1 MSAMQNG
8 LERAGRFRLSGKL
21 AAIAALVLAGCL
33 WIAVAHRG
41 DAKPTS
47 LVADVPPAIEL
58 AAADVATVNL
68 MALSRSLPVSGSLS
82 PLVQTTVKS
91 KVAGEVL
98 TLTVR
103 EGQEVKQGEVLAR
116 IETRYIKATLDTQV
130 ATLQKARA
138 DLALAKLNRDNSDA
152 MLKEHFISQN
162 AYDSAAS
169 AYEADLATMKAAEA
183 QVALAQLSLDDA
195 VVRAPISGTVV
206 SRLVQPGERVDID
219 GSIVALVDL
228 SQMEFQAL
236 APASEIPGV
245 KVGQISHFKVSGFG
259 DRIFDGRVERINPM
273 TEQGS
278 RSITVYLSVPNPDGA
293 LKGGM
298 FGQGTL
304 VMDKNAP
311 APTIPAA
318 AVRSEA
324 GLPFVLVFA
333 EGKLYKRPITPG
345 LTSEDGGSVEVRD
358 GLKPGEQVLLA
369 KLDDFKDGAPAVL
382 KSAAAAPKDAATTAA
397 AAAPV
402 AKN

>member
-8 LERAGRFRLSGKL
+8 LERTGRFRLSGKL

-33 WIAVAHRG
+33 WIVASHRG
-41 DAKPTS
+41 DAKPAAA
-47 LVADVPPAIEL
+47 VDAPPPIEL
-58 AAADVATVNL
+58 AAADIATVS
-68 MALSRSLPVSGSLS
+68 MMTLSRSLPVSGSLS

-91 KVAGEVL
+91 KVAGEIL
-98 TLTVR
+98 ALTVR

-169 AYEADLATMKAAEA
+169 TYEADLATMKAAEA
-183 QVALAQLSLDDA
+183 QVALAQLAWDDA

-206 SRLVQPGERVDID
+206 SRQAQPGERIDID
-219 GSIVALVDL
+219 GSIVTLVDL

-245 KVGQISHFKVSGFG
+245 KVGQIAHFKVSGFA
-259 DRIFDGRVERINPM
+259 DRMFEGRVERINPM

-304 VMDKNAP
+304 VLDKGAP
-311 APTIPAA
+311 TPTIPSA

-333 EGKLYKRPITPG
+333 EGKLFKRSITPG
-345 LTSEDGGSVEVRD
+345 LSSEDAGTVEVRD

-369 KLDDFKDGAPAVL
+369 KLDSFKDGAPAVL
-382 KSAAAAPKDAATTAA
+382 KAAAAEPGNAAADAAAAPPSKH
-397 AAAPV
+397 
-402 AKN
+402 

>member
-1 MSAMQNG
+1 MQNG

-21 AAIAALVLAGCL
+21 AAIAVVVLGGCL
-33 WIAVAHRG
+33 WIATSHHG
-41 DAKPTS
+41 GKPTE
-47 LVADVPPAIEL
+47 LTPDVPAPIEL

-68 MALSRSLPVSGSLS
+68 MTLSRSLPVSGSLS

-98 TLTVR
+98 ALTVR

-169 AYEADLATMKAAEA
+169 TYEADLATMKAAEA
-183 QVALAQLSLDDA
+183 QVTLAQLSWDDA

-245 KVGQISHFKVSGFG
+245 KVGQVAHFKVSGFG
-259 DRIFDGRVERINPM
+259 DRVFDGRVERINPM

-298 FGQGTL
+298 FGQGML
-304 VMDKNAP
+304 VLDKNAP
-311 APTIPAA
+311 TPTIPAA

-382 KSAAAAPKDAATTAA
+382 KSAAAPPKDAAVPASA
-397 AAAPV
+397 

>member
-21 AAIAALVLAGCL
+21 AVLAALLLVVGL
-33 WIAVAHRG
+33 WIAISHRG
-41 DAKPTS
+41 DAKPAS
-47 LVADVPPAIEL
+47 PAADALPPVEL
-58 AAADVATVNL
+58 AAADVAAVTTAQL
-68 MALSRSLPVSGSLS
+68 TRSLPVSGSLS

-98 TLTVR
+98 ELNVR
-103 EGQEVKQGEVLAR
+103 EGQAVKQGEVLAR
-116 IETRYIKATLDTQV
+116 IETRYLKATLDTQQ
-130 ATLQKARA
+130 ATLEKARA

-169 AYEADLATMKAAEA
+169 TYQADLATMKAAEA
-183 QVALAQLSLDDA
+183 QVVLAQLAWDDA

-206 SRLVQPGERVDID
+206 SRLVQPGERIEID
-219 GSIVALVDL
+219 GGLVALVDL

-245 KVGQISHFKVSGFG
+245 KVGQTAHFKVSGFG

-278 RSITVYLSVPNPDGA
+278 RSIKVYLSVPNPDGA

-304 VMDKNAP
+304 LLDKS
-311 APTIPAA
+311 APTPAIPAA
-318 AVRSEA
+318 AVHNDA
-324 GLPFVLVFA
+324 GQPYVLVFA
-333 EGKLYKRPITPG
+333 NGKISRRGVTLG
-345 LTSEDGGSVEVRD
+345 LSSEDLGSVEVRD
-358 GLKPGEQVLLA
+358 GLKPGEQVLMA
-369 KLDDFKDGAPAVL
+369 KLDNFKEGMTAVL
-382 KSAAAAPKDAATTAA
+382 KGAAAPAQAAAATAA
-397 AAAPV
+397 AV
-402 AKN
+402 KN

>member
-8 LERAGRFRLSGKL
+8 LERQGRFRLSGKL
-21 AAIAALVLAGCL
+21 AAIAVVVLAGCL
-33 WIAVAHRG
+33 WIATSRHG
-41 DAKPTS
+41 GKPAE
-47 LVADVPPAIEL
+47 LAPDVPAPIEL

-68 MALSRSLPVSGSLS
+68 MTLSRSLPVSGSLS

-103 EGQEVKQGEVLAR
+103 EGQEVKQGDVLAR

-206 SRLVQPGERVDID
+206 SRLVQPGERVEID
-219 GSIVALVDL
+219 GSIVGLVDL

-245 KVGQISHFKVSGFG
+245 KVGQIAHFKVSGFG

-298 FGQGTL
+298 FGQGML
-304 VMDKNAP
+304 VLDKNAP

-324 GLPFVLVFA
+324 GLPYVLVFA
-333 EGKLYKRPITPG
+333 EGKLYKRSITPG

-382 KSAAAAPKDAATTAA
+382 KRAAEAPKDAAATPA
-397 AAAPV
+397 

>member
-33 WIAVAHRG
+33 WIAISHRG
-41 DAKPTS
+41 DAKPAAA
-47 LVADVPPAIEL
+47 VDAPPPIEL
-58 AAADVATVNL
+58 AAADITTVS
-68 MALSRSLPVSGSLS
+68 MMTLSRSLPVSGSLS

-116 IETRYIKATLDTQV
+116 IETRYIKAALDTQV

-169 AYEADLATMKAAEA
+169 TYEADLATMKAAEA
-183 QVALAQLSLDDA
+183 QVALAQLSWDDA

-219 GSIVALVDL
+219 GSIVGLVDL

-245 KVGQISHFKVSGFG
+245 KVGQIAHFKVSGFG

-273 TEQGS
+273 TETGS

-298 FGQGTL
+298 FGQGML
-304 VMDKNAP
+304 VLDKNAP
-311 APTIPAA
+311 TPTIPAA
-318 AVRSEA
+318 AIRSEA
-324 GLPFVLVFA
+324 GLPYVLVLA
-333 EGKLYKRPITPG
+333 DGKLYKRPITPG
-345 LTSEDGGSVEVRD
+345 LTSEDAGTVEVRD

-382 KSAAAAPKDAATTAA
+382 KSVAASPKDAP
-397 AAAPV
+397 AAPV
-402 AKN
+402 SKN

>member
-33 WIAVAHRG
+33 WIAASHRG
-41 DAKPTS
+41 DAKPVS
-47 LVADVPPAIEL
+47 PVADAPAPIEL

-68 MALSRSLPVSGSLS
+68 MTLSRSLPVSGSLS

-116 IETRYIKATLDTQV
+116 IETRYIKAALDTQV

-169 AYEADLATMKAAEA
+169 TYEADLATMKAAEA
-183 QVALAQLSLDDA
+183 QVALAQLSWDDA

-219 GSIVALVDL
+219 GSIVGLVDL

-245 KVGQISHFKVSGFG
+245 KVGQIAHFKVSGFG

-273 TEQGS
+273 TETGS

-298 FGQGTL
+298 FGQGML
-304 VMDKNAP
+304 VLDKNAP

-324 GLPFVLVFA
+324 GLPYVLVFA
-333 EGKLYKRPITPG
+333 EGKLYRRSITPG

-369 KLDDFKDGAPAVL
+369 KLDDFKEGAPAVL
-382 KSAAAAPKDAATTAA
+382 RSAAAPKDAAAVPA
-397 AAAPV
+397 

>member
-8 LERAGRFRLSGKL
+8 LERTGRFRLSGKL
-21 AAIAALVLAGCL
+21 AAIAALVLAACL
-33 WIAVAHRG
+33 WIAATHRG
-41 DAKPTS
+41 DAKPAAA
-47 LVADVPPAIEL
+47 ADAPPPIEL
-58 AAADVATVNL
+58 AAADVTTVS
-68 MALSRSLPVSGSLS
+68 MMTLSRSLPVSGSLS

-98 TLTVR
+98 AVTVR

-116 IETRYIKATLDTQV
+116 IETRYLKATLDTQV

-169 AYEADLATMKAAEA
+169 TYEADLATMKAAEA
-183 QVALAQLSLDDA
+183 QVALAQLAWDDA

-206 SRLVQPGERVDID
+206 SRQAQPGERIDID
-219 GSIVALVDL
+219 GSIVTLVDL

-245 KVGQISHFKVSGFG
+245 KAGQIAHFKVSGFG
-259 DRIFDGRVERINPM
+259 DRMFDGRVERINPM

-304 VMDKNAP
+304 VLDKGAQT
-311 APTIPAA
+311 PTIPAA

-333 EGKLYKRPITPG
+333 EGKLFKRPITPG
-345 LTSEDGGSVEVRD
+345 LTSEDAGTVEVRD

-369 KLDDFKDGAPAVL
+369 KLDAFKDGAPAVL
-382 KSAAAAPKDAATTAA
+382 KTASAAPKDAA
-397 AAAPV
+397 AAPPS
-402 AKN
+402 KN

>member
-1 MSAMQNG
+1 MSAMQSG
-8 LERAGRFRLSGKL
+8 LERAGRFRLSGWL
-21 AAIAALVLAGCL
+21 AALAALVLVVGL
-33 WIAVAHRG
+33 WIATSHRG
-41 DAKPTS
+41 DAKPAAPAAAT
-47 LVADVPPAIEL
+47 PPPVEL
-58 AAADVATVNL
+58 ASADVATVS
-68 MALSRSLPVSGSLS
+68 MAELSRSLPISGSLS

-98 TLTVR
+98 ALNVR

-116 IETRYIKATLDTQV
+116 IETRYLKATLDTQQ
-130 ATLQKARA
+130 ATLDKARA
-138 DLALAKLNRDNSDA
+138 DLALAKLNRDNSEA

-169 AYEADLATMKAAEA
+169 TYEADLATMKAAEA
-183 QVALAQLSLDDA
+183 QVVLAQLAWDDA

-206 SRLVQPGERVDID
+206 SRLAQPGERVDID
-219 GSIVALVDL
+219 GSIVGLVDL

-245 KVGQISHFKVSGFG
+245 KVGQIAHFKVSGFG
-259 DRIFDGRVERINPM
+259 DRLFDGRVERINPM

-298 FGQGTL
+298 FGQGNL
-304 VMDKNAP
+304 LLDKG
-311 APTIPAA
+311 APTPAVPAA
-318 AVRSEA
+318 AVHNDT
-324 GLPFVLVFA
+324 GVPYVLVLA
-333 EGKLYKRPITPG
+333 DGKISRRPVTLG
-345 LTSEDGGSVEVRD
+345 LSSENLDSVEVRD

-369 KLDDFKDGAPAVL
+369 KLDNFKEGMAALL
-382 KSAAAAPKDAATTAA
+382 KSP

-402 AKN
+402 AANPAVVKN

>member
-21 AAIAALVLAGCL
+21 AAIAVVVLGGCL
-33 WIAVAHRG
+33 WIATSHHG
-41 DAKPTS
+41 GKPKELTP
-47 LVADVPPAIEL
+47 DVPAPIEL
-58 AAADVATVNL
+58 AAADIATVNL
-68 MALSRSLPVSGSLS
+68 MTLSRSLPVSGSLS

-103 EGQEVKQGEVLAR
+103 EGQEVKQGDVLAR

-169 AYEADLATMKAAEA
+169 TYEADLATMKAAEA
-183 QVALAQLSLDDA
+183 QVALAQLSWDDA

-245 KVGQISHFKVSGFG
+245 KVGQIAHFKVSGFG

-298 FGQGTL
+298 FGQGML

-333 EGKLYKRPITPG
+333 DGKLYKRPITPG

-369 KLDDFKDGAPAVL
+369 KLDDFKEGAPAVL
-382 KSAAAAPKDAATTAA
+382 KSGAAAPQDAAAAPTPA
-397 AAAPV
+397 

>member
-8 LERAGRFRLSGKL
+8 LERGGRFRLSGKL
-21 AAIAALVLAGCL
+21 AAIAVVVLAGCL
-33 WIAVAHRG
+33 WIATSHHG
-41 DAKPTS
+41 AKPKELTP
-47 LVADVPPAIEL
+47 DVPAPIEL
-58 AAADVATVNL
+58 AAADIATVNL
-68 MALSRSLPVSGSLS
+68 MTLSRSLPVSGSLS

-169 AYEADLATMKAAEA
+169 TYEADLATMKAAEA
-183 QVALAQLSLDDA
+183 QVTLAQLSWDDA

-206 SRLVQPGERVDID
+206 SRLLQPGERVDID

-245 KVGQISHFKVSGFG
+245 KVGQIAHFKVSGFG
-259 DRIFDGRVERINPM
+259 DRNFDGRVERINPM

-298 FGQGTL
+298 FGQGML

-333 EGKLYKRPITPG
+333 EGKLYRRPITPG

-382 KSAAAAPKDAATTAA
+382 KSAAAAPQDAA
-397 AAAPV
+397 AAHTPA